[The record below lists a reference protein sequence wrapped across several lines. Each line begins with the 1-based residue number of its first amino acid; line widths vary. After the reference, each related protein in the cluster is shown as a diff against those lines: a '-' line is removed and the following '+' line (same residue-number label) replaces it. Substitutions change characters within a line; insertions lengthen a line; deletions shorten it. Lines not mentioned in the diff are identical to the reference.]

1 MNTNNAQEANFGYRK
16 FEYQLANHW
25 HMHNVPKELQTPR
38 AEFMRIVSMTEVGA
52 IRTRMFLELML
63 KDIERAGLKERYNQ
77 EIPAMARK
85 ALELWERFKKTEKS
99 FPIYQAQVIKAAQSL
114 STTDDVQTLEA
125 VVKGEFE
132 DSANALGHSKKQSL
146 HWLQGQVIT
155 DSKQTYTREEILAL
169 IDKAIA
175 L

>member
-1 MNTNNAQEANFGYRK
+1 MNANNAQQANFGYRK

-25 HMHNVPKELQTPR
+25 HMHNVPKEFHTPR
-38 AEFMRIVSMTEVGA
+38 SEFMHIVSMTEVGS
-52 IRTRMFLELML
+52 IRTRMFLEILL
-63 KDIERAGLKERYNQ
+63 KDIERAGLKDRYN
-77 EIPAMARK
+77 EEVPAMAKK
-85 ALELWERFKKTEKS
+85 ALELWERFKKTEQS
-99 FPIYQAQVIKAAQSL
+99 FPVYQAQVIKAAESL
-114 STTDDVQTLEA
+114 SSTNDVATLEA

-132 DSANALGHSKKQSL
+132 DSASALGHSKKQSL

-155 DSKQTYTREEILAL
+155 DPKQTYTREEILAL